1 MKNKKKTKGFTL
13 IEVVLAIAI
22 VGIAL
27 LGLAQLFT
35 YSVLVNSRSERM
47 TNATFLAQQRIEFL
61 RNISTTELSSMVSP
75 TDEQIDL
82 NSDGIVDFRR
92 ITEIQST
99 GYSWTVR
106 ILVFSGEQLSVPV
119 ASLTED
125 PLKYRVR
132 ADISTIISF

>member
-61 RNISTTELSSMVSP
+61 RNISTTELSSIVSP
-75 TDEQIDL
+75 TDEQLDL

-92 ITEIQST
+92 VTEIQST

>member
-13 IEVVLAIAI
+13 VEVVLAIAI

-61 RNISTTELSSMVSP
+61 RNISTTELSSVVSP
-75 TDEQIDL
+75 TDEQLDL
-82 NSDGIVDFRR
+82 NSDGIIDFRR
-92 ITEIQST
+92 ITVLQST
-99 GYSWTVR
+99 GYSWNVR
-106 ILVFSGEQLSVPV
+106 ILVFSGEQLSIPV
-119 ASLTED
+119 ASLTDD

>member
-1 MKNKKKTKGFTL
+1 MKNKKKRKGFTL

-35 YSVLVNSRSERM
+35 YSVLINSRSEKM

-61 RNISTTELSSMVSP
+61 RNISTTELSSVVSP
-75 TDEQIDL
+75 TDEQLDL
-82 NSDGIVDFRR
+82 NSDGIIDFRR

-99 GYSWTVR
+99 GYSWSVR
-106 ILVFSGEQLSVPV
+106 ILVFSGEQLGEPV
-119 ASLTED
+119 ASLIDD

>member
-1 MKNKKKTKGFTL
+1 MKNKKKRKGFTL

-35 YSVLVNSRSERM
+35 YSVLINSRSEKM

-61 RNISTTELSSMVSP
+61 RNISTTELSSVVSP
-75 TDEQIDL
+75 TDEQLDL
-82 NSDGIVDFRR
+82 NSDGIIDFRR
-92 ITEIQST
+92 ITAIQST
-99 GYSWTVR
+99 GYSWSVR
-106 ILVFSGEQLSVPV
+106 ILVFSGEQLGEPV
-119 ASLTED
+119 ASLIDD

>member
-1 MKNKKKTKGFTL
+1 MNNKKKTKGFTL

-61 RNISTTELSSMVSP
+61 RNISTTELSSIVSP
-75 TDEQIDL
+75 TDEQLDL
-82 NSDGIVDFRR
+82 NSDGIIDFRR
-92 ITEIQST
+92 VTELQST
-99 GYSWTVR
+99 GYSWNVR
-106 ILVFSGEQLSVPV
+106 ILVFSGEQLTVPV
-119 ASLTED
+119 ASLIDD
-125 PLKYRVR
+125 PFKYRVR

>member
-35 YSVLVNSRSERM
+35 YSVLINSRSEKM

-61 RNISTTELSSMVSP
+61 RNISTTELSGIVSP
-75 TDEQIDL
+75 TDEQLDL
-82 NSDGIVDFRR
+82 NSDGIIDFRR
-92 ITEIQST
+92 VTEIQST
-99 GYSWTVR
+99 GYSWNVK
-106 ILVFSGEQLSVPV
+106 ILVFSGEQLAVPV

>member
-13 IEVVLAIAI
+13 VEVVLAIAI

-61 RNISTTELSSMVSP
+61 RNISTTELSSIVSP
-75 TDEQIDL
+75 TDEQLDL
-82 NSDGIVDFRR
+82 NSDGIIDFRR
-92 ITEIQST
+92 ITELQST
-99 GYSWTVR
+99 GYSWNVR
-106 ILVFSGEQLSVPV
+106 ILVFSGEQLSVPI

>member
-1 MKNKKKTKGFTL
+1 MKNKKKRKGFTL
-13 IEVVLAIAI
+13 VEVVLAIAI

-35 YSVLVNSRSERM
+35 YSVLINSRSEKM

-61 RNISTTELSSMVSP
+61 RNISTTELSSFVSP
-75 TDEQIDL
+75 TDEQLDL
-82 NSDGIVDFRR
+82 NSDGIIDFRR
-92 ITEIQST
+92 VTQLQST
-99 GYSWTVR
+99 GFSWNVR
-106 ILVFSGEQLSVPV
+106 ILVFSGEQLGAPV
-119 ASLTED
+119 ASLIDD